1 MNINLD
7 ETYVSYHQGLRRG
20 ILGVGKYMLPED
32 ARPPTQRATRM
43 QLRMG
48 LTHVG
53 IICDNVEVQP
63 LLPQVLIVP
72 DNVLKKRDVPL
83 AKALMPDNV
92 DTLRRHTKW
101 VTADILIWIMR
112 LTQWSLRAVRHTYH
126 IIFLMDVLAQHFADE
141 LIRNMTSLSFWC
153 VYPW

>member
-1 MNINLD
+1 MAYSVLKI
-7 ETYVSYHQGLRRG
+7 
-20 ILGVGKYMLPED
+20 YMLLQD

-72 DNVLKKRDVPL
+72 DNVLKKRDDEGVP
-83 AKALMPDNV
+83 
-92 DTLRRHTKW
+92 
-101 VTADILIWIMR
+101 
-112 LTQWSLRAVRHTYH
+112 
-126 IIFLMDVLAQHFADE
+126 
-141 LIRNMTSLSFWC
+141 
-153 VYPW
+153 